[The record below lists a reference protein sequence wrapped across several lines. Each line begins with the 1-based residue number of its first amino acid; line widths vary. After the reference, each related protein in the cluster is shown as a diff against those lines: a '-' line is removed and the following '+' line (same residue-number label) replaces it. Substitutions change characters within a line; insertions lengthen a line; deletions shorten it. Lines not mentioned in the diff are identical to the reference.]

1 MEFESVYLEHR
12 PRALATLIRLLG
24 DFDLAED
31 ALQEAFAA
39 ALVQWPAEGIPRN
52 PRAWLVSA
60 ARHKAIDRLRRE
72 KSFAAKRDEIAYE
85 TPSSTPP
92 PELNEEPF
100 SDDLMRLIFTCCHP
114 ALALE
119 AQVALTL
126 KTLCGLS
133 VEEIARAFLV
143 SSATMAQRLV
153 RAKAKIRAARIPY
166 SVPTNEELTGR
177 LEGVLRVVYLVFNEG
192 YAATSG
198 DTLVRRELCAEAIR
212 LGRVVRVLFP
222 GESEVAGLL
231 ALMLLQDSRRAAR
244 MDENGDLVT
253 LEEQDRSFW
262 DRDEILEGQALARTA
277 LRRGGAG
284 FYALQGAIA
293 ALHAQAARAE
303 ETDWPQIAAL
313 YALLL
318 RLHPSPVVALNH
330 AAAVA
335 MGNGLERGL
344 RMIEELEATGE
355 LDGYHL
361 LPAAKA
367 DVLRRLGRPAEAAAA
382 YERAL
387 ALVIHPAERRYLDRR
402 LREVRGLTASPPASS
417 R

>member
-1 MEFESVYLEHR
+1 MDFADLYRQER
-12 PRALATLIRLLG
+12 PRALATLIRLLR

-31 ALQEAFAA
+31 VLQEAFTV
-39 ALVQWPAEGIPRN
+39 ALEQWPSGGVPRN
-52 PRAWLVSA
+52 PCAWLVSA
-60 ARHKAIDRLRRE
+60 ARHKAIDRLRRA
-72 KSFAAKRDEIAYE
+72 KTFAAKQGQIASLHE
-85 TPSSTPP
+85 ATAP
-92 PELNEEPF
+92 PEGSEDEVFP
-100 SDDLMRLIFTCCHP
+100 DDLLRLIFTCCHP

-143 SSATMAQRLV
+143 PAPTMAQRLV
-153 RAKAKIRAARIPY
+153 RAKGKIRAARIPY
-166 SVPTNEELTGR
+166 EVPQSDR
-177 LEGVLRVVYLVFNEG
+177 LAERLDGVLRVVYLVFNEG

-198 DTLVRRELCAEAIR
+198 DALVRREACAEAIR
-212 LGRVVRVLFP
+212 LGRLLLTLLP
-222 GESEVAGLL
+222 AASEVEGLL

-244 MDENGDLVT
+244 LDAQGELVT
-253 LEEQDRSFW
+253 LEDQDRSLW
-262 DRDEILEGQALARTA
+262 DRDEIAEGQARAESA

-284 FYALQGAIA
+284 FYALQAAIA
-293 ALHAQAARAE
+293 ALHAQAARARD
-303 ETDWPQIAAL
+303 TDWPQIAAL

-335 MGNGLERGL
+335 MGERLERGL
-344 RMIEELEATGE
+344 RLIERLEEEGELET
-355 LDGYHL
+355 YHL

-367 DVLRRLGRPAEAAAA
+367 DILRRLGRPAEAAAA

-387 ALVIHPAERRYLDRR
+387 QLVTLDAERRYLERR
-402 LREVRGLTASPPASS
+402 LREVRLG
-417 R
+417 

>member
-1 MEFESVYLEHR
+1 MDLGTLYREER

-24 DFDLAED
+24 DFEVAEE

-39 ALVQWPAEGIPRN
+39 ALEQWPAGGVPRN
-52 PRAWLVSA
+52 PRAWLVST

-72 KSFAAKRDEIAYE
+72 KSFVAKQAEIAYLSE
-85 TPSSTPP
+85 AAVPAPG
-92 PELNEEPF
+92 LADEPF
-100 SDDLMRLIFTCCHP
+100 TDDLMRLIFTCCHP

-133 VEEIARAFLV
+133 VDEIARAFLV
-143 SSATMAQRLV
+143 APATMAQRLV
-153 RAKAKIRAARIPY
+153 RAKAKIRGARIPY
-166 SVPTNEELTGR
+166 EVPGSDR
-177 LEGVLRVVYLVFNEG
+177 LAERLHGVLRVVYLVFNEG

-198 DTLVRRELCAEAIR
+198 DALVRRELCHEAIR
-212 LGRVVRVLFP
+212 LGRLLFTLFP
-222 GESEVAGLL
+222 GASEVAGLL
-231 ALMLLQDSRRAAR
+231 ALMLLHDSRRAAR
-244 MDENGDLVT
+244 LDERGDLVT
-253 LEEQDRSFW
+253 LEDQDRSRW
-262 DRDEILEGQALARTA
+262 DGGQIAEGRTLAEAA

-284 FYALQGAIA
+284 FYVLQAAIA

-335 MGNGLERGL
+335 MGERLDRGL
-344 RMIEELEATGE
+344 HLIEQLEAGGE
-355 LDGYHL
+355 LQSYHL

-367 DVLRRLGRPAEAAAA
+367 DILRRLGRRAEAAAA

-387 ALVIHPAERRYLDRR
+387 ELVTHDAERRYLERR
-402 LREVRGLTASPPASS
+402 LREVRSAEYL
-417 R
+417 